1 MGSPTVRRYDHAGM
15 TNGPSGIP
23 DDVRAW
29 IQSRVRERGPVP
41 MADRMFQHGQNYHE
55 CALRCL
61 ELRGNGQTFLFP
73 PALVLLAF
81 VVEIYLKALLA
92 IEGKAGKELH
102 GHDHVALYERLSADT
117 QAAVVAR
124 YLLRHGQVLSDD
136 LPGFTD
142 LFVKHRYAY
151 ELEGAHETDMSGVAQ
166 LASALYEVLIELRP
180 DLAQSGLVHDR
191 ITAKNQGTPIS
202 VGQ

>member
-1 MGSPTVRRYDHAGM
+1 M
-15 TNGPSGIP
+15 
-23 DDVRAW
+23 W
-29 IQSRVRERGPVP
+29 IEARVRERGPVP
-41 MADRMFQHGQNYHE
+41 TIDRMFRHAREYHE

-61 ELRGNGQTFLFP
+61 ELRGDGETFLFP

-102 GHDHVALYERLSADT
+102 GHDHADLYGRLTGGT
-117 QAAVVAR
+117 QTTIAAHYQR
-124 YLLRHGQVLSDD
+124 RHNQVLSED
-136 LPGFTD
+136 LPAYAH

-166 LASALYEVLIELRP
+166 LASSLYETLIELRP
-180 DLAQSGLVHDR
+180 DLVQPGLVHDR
-191 ITAKNQGTPIS
+191 IIAPNQGIPIVVDEKAAAVS
-202 VGQ
+202 PCP